1 MFDEWSSELKQ
12 LSSSVTNCESFLRL
26 FAQKDAEDIARRA
39 VYGIK
44 CDCNCSP
51 RPVLVEQANGV
62 GDVDRGSGTTSSP
75 PEGLGPSLFPAVR
88 DSAQLDTHEEVQWAM
103 QFITY
108 GLTMPA
114 EHWDVVV
121 HSAHIYCCWLRYMV
135 PFGGQNTSPSSTTLP
150 PLPFH
155 YPRALRRDPM
165 RYLDRILSSLCYF
178 FLPRFPEPL
187 WNHPKWF
194 VNSLGHT
201 IEAVN
206 KHLEDQVDLPE
217 SFVVVE
223 RVSSTHM
230 LHSQLKVTQAI
241 VQAVESVLSNAANL
255 PPNAWDSL
263 LQFCLNISHAVLAPP
278 LPVPSPRPKPTSA
291 AAAGSY
297 PGAFPATMSPTVL
310 SEASGSTAVV
320 TNTTRT
326 TEVAAMD
333 PARLAETIVDQVVSL
348 LMNTWMT
355 ACSYCFPRPQMWAAL
370 KDCVRVWRHQSV
382 LVYHWCRVLI
392 AVTSHLVGILY
403 SPANVLPGADTP
415 APPVLPTVPTR
426 RSSVDKFGVTVLP
439 HEMSTESVKESWLRM
454 LYLLGNPVD
463 ICDVRTLATPVLEMF
478 KKTTA
483 ADRVAAASIHLPYV
497 YHQMLRGLSA
507 VVDGFLGIQ
516 PSLAI
521 GIEAAL
527 GVPSDLY
534 RPVGSVSPPSIAAA
548 VGGGGVEVDVDMVKS
563 IPVITAGPPVPVH
576 RSSGATGF
584 PDKGSRKNKSSV
596 SGTSMSSG
604 NVPLRAS
611 HSVSPVDPSIL
622 SASAP
627 QTAGIWQ
634 PGGPTAGTGASTV
647 SMKST
652 HSSAWTISPT
662 SNFLHLRTL
671 APQWLGP
678 EPNRC
683 LRDQRPE
690 ANTLLRLLGSWLFE
704 ASVVGAGKDVNL
716 AVISNRAEQFP
727 AHLNFQVGRAEALG
741 ALCRIMLYARRGQ
754 LAREYLVR
762 FFLCLHYG
770 LETEL
775 GRSDYVLST
784 VLFYSIDL
792 LRVDLPG
799 INILLPRLFAACQL
813 VFRDANMIRPE
824 FITPTLLR
832 RAALHHLMAMVC
844 IPVQFKGL
852 VPRCLI
858 PVANNP
864 KDPPTMND
872 LRRQLAYLL
881 CDSLERE
888 KDPVNFQMLLT
899 TSVALLEDM
908 AADEQS
914 SITPCPPNQTGEVNR
929 KRLDTTFGFYHQLIP
944 CLCTLLVT
952 DWGSDSV
959 AQYILEILTGL
970 STVQIWPSNPMLYRE
985 TVRQICEFITKQCQ
999 RESRDHKRQ
1008 LHSIIVAA
1016 YSCLSSW
1023 IVAHARHVLFDRDCL
1038 QIVLGTIELGICGQ
1052 KSKQATSSVP
1062 IAKADKKPTPAS
1074 KRVQDA
1080 AESTLSVLL
1089 SLAGAYPGVTG
1100 SATTCSRL
1108 VEDQLIQALAPEDE
1122 VRRQPELLQELR
1134 QQFQYFWSEPGV
1146 LLGILEVSQCRE
1158 VLKSRGI
1165 SLNKTEELEL
1175 PKTIIVLRGP
1185 FGRHLWAVRMRQLP
1199 IDDPEASAG
1208 PVQLAPPSRP
1218 KAWGCFL
1225 ERLLV
1230 TIDRNKTMEALTFPA
1245 SISDIPLVDADSS
1258 IGSLEQ
1264 VGGAPES
1271 QSRVEI
1277 NTIKSLITSQSAKIE
1292 EVGLKCLK
1300 QRLNA
1305 PFPDPLV
1312 EAHPPSSDASFQ
1324 VGRMLLTNLGYL
1336 STNTFAMMELDA
1348 LKPVGNSEK
1357 PAPSPAVPL
1366 AQMKGGQ
1373 ATLGSSQ
1380 LIQSSN
1386 TELSA
1391 GATPLDRDVTLQAC
1405 QTFFALDPQNSDIPS
1420 IVDSLDRLPTRTAD
1434 TLLVFY
1440 VGAGQSKVDVIL
1452 SNMKNWNQL
1461 SNEFHAFIRKLGSF
1475 VEVAKHPGWT
1485 GCIETSYHAVDTS
1498 VGFIADPTVS
1508 SKSTATTPLSAPDG
1522 HEFIVYSA
1530 DALTEFACVCPS
1542 DYYLAPVTSFE
1553 PEKAEIS
1560 RRASMFA
1567 DPPTGGAHRLAQQQS
1582 STTMSGEPGGDPTG
1596 GRVAAVWLEH
1606 WEDGPV
1612 TAGPDNP
1619 GWAIQQMTSQLFGC
1633 PVTIYIHPLS
1643 SKLYRVGVLRAPGRV
1658 FDAGPLING
1667 SVLSHRVLGSFVRQ
1681 TVTNISRR
1689 RRLASDQFQ
1698 PPHVRRKHRI
1708 CELEQAYRTQ
1718 LSRSQSI
1725 AKETCYCPQVV
1736 LKLFTAA
1743 A

>member
-1 MFDEWSSELKQ
+1 
-12 LSSSVTNCESFLRL
+12 
-26 FAQKDAEDIARRA
+26 
-39 VYGIK
+39 
-44 CDCNCSP
+44 
-51 RPVLVEQANGV
+51 
-62 GDVDRGSGTTSSP
+62 
-75 PEGLGPSLFPAVR
+75 
-88 DSAQLDTHEEVQWAM
+88 
-103 QFITY
+103 
-108 GLTMPA
+108 
-114 EHWDVVV
+114 
-121 HSAHIYCCWLRYMV
+121 
-135 PFGGQNTSPSSTTLP
+135 
-150 PLPFH
+150 
-155 YPRALRRDPM
+155 
-165 RYLDRILSSLCYF
+165 
-178 FLPRFPEPL
+178 
-187 WNHPKWF
+187 
-194 VNSLGHT
+194 
-201 IEAVN
+201 
-206 KHLEDQVDLPE
+206 
-217 SFVVVE
+217 
-223 RVSSTHM
+223 
-230 LHSQLKVTQAI
+230 
-241 VQAVESVLSNAANL
+241 
-255 PPNAWDSL
+255 
-263 LQFCLNISHAVLAPP
+263 
-278 LPVPSPRPKPTSA
+278 
-291 AAAGSY
+291 
-297 PGAFPATMSPTVL
+297 
-310 SEASGSTAVV
+310 
-320 TNTTRT
+320 
-326 TEVAAMD
+326 
-333 PARLAETIVDQVVSL
+333 
-348 LMNTWMT
+348 
-355 ACSYCFPRPQMWAAL
+355 
-370 KDCVRVWRHQSV
+370 
-382 LVYHWCRVLI
+382 
-392 AVTSHLVGILY
+392 
-403 SPANVLPGADTP
+403 
-415 APPVLPTVPTR
+415 
-426 RSSVDKFGVTVLP
+426 
-439 HEMSTESVKESWLRM
+439 
-454 LYLLGNPVD
+454 
-463 ICDVRTLATPVLEMF
+463 
-478 KKTTA
+478 
-483 ADRVAAASIHLPYV
+483 
-497 YHQMLRGLSA
+497 
-507 VVDGFLGIQ
+507 
-516 PSLAI
+516 
-521 GIEAAL
+521 
-527 GVPSDLY
+527 
-534 RPVGSVSPPSIAAA
+534 
-548 VGGGGVEVDVDMVKS
+548 
-563 IPVITAGPPVPVH
+563 
-576 RSSGATGF
+576 
-584 PDKGSRKNKSSV
+584 
-596 SGTSMSSG
+596 
-604 NVPLRAS
+604 
-611 HSVSPVDPSIL
+611 
-622 SASAP
+622 
-627 QTAGIWQ
+627 
-634 PGGPTAGTGASTV
+634 
-647 SMKST
+647 
-652 HSSAWTISPT
+652 
-662 SNFLHLRTL
+662 
-671 APQWLGP
+671 
-678 EPNRC
+678 
-683 LRDQRPE
+683 
-690 ANTLLRLLGSWLFE
+690 
-704 ASVVGAGKDVNL
+704 
-716 AVISNRAEQFP
+716 
-727 AHLNFQVGRAEALG
+727 
-741 ALCRIMLYARRGQ
+741 
-754 LAREYLVR
+754 
-762 FFLCLHYG
+762 
-770 LETEL
+770 
-775 GRSDYVLST
+775 
-784 VLFYSIDL
+784 
-792 LRVDLPG
+792 
-799 INILLPRLFAACQL
+799 
-813 VFRDANMIRPE
+813 
-824 FITPTLLR
+824 
-832 RAALHHLMAMVC
+832 MAMVC

-852 VPRCLI
+852 VLRCLI

-899 TSVALLEDM
+899 TSLALLEDM

-914 SITPCPPNQTGEVNR
+914 SLALCPPNQTGEVNR

-970 STVQIWPSNPMLYRE
+970 STVQIWSSNRMLYKE
-985 TVRQICEFITKQCQ
+985 TVRHICEFITKQCQ

-1052 KSKQATSSVP
+1052 KSKATSVP

-1080 AESTLSVLL
+1080 AEWTLSVLL

-1122 VRRQPELLQELR
+1122 VRRQPELLRELR

-1146 LLGILEVSQCRE
+1146 LLGILEVAQCRE
-1158 VLKSRGI
+1158 VLKSRGV

-1175 PKTIIVLRGP
+1175 PKTIVVLRGP
-1185 FGRHLWAVRMRQLP
+1185 FGRHVWAVRMRQLP
-1199 IDDPEASAG
+1199 IDDPEASAS

-1277 NTIKSLITSQSAKIE
+1277 NTIKSLIMSQSAKIE
-1292 EVGLKCLK
+1292 EVGFKCLK

-1312 EAHPPSSDASFQ
+1312 EIHPPSSDASFQ

-1336 STNTFAMMELDA
+1336 SANTFAMMELDA

-1357 PAPSPAVPL
+1357 PAPNPAVPP

-1373 ATLGSSQ
+1373 AALGSSQ

-1391 GATPLDRDVTLQAC
+1391 GAAPLDRDGTLQAC

-1461 SNEFHAFIRKLGSF
+1461 SNEFHAFIRNLGSF

-1498 VGFIADPTVS
+1498 VGFTADPTVS
-1508 SKSTATTPLSAPDG
+1508 SRSTVTTPSSAPDG
-1522 HEFIVYSA
+1522 HELIVYSA

-1560 RRASMFA
+1560 RRASMLA
-1567 DPPTGGAHRLAQQQS
+1567 DPPTGGTHRLVQQQS
-1582 STTMSGEPGGDPTG
+1582 STTVSGEPGGDPTG
-1596 GRVAAVWLEH
+1596 GRVAVVWLEN

-1725 AKETCYCPQVV
+1725 AKQTSYCPQVV